1 MWAGI
6 DTHKDTLAVGVIDEV
21 GRALAVREVANTI
34 AGFVLLE
41 RLFAEHQV
49 VRVGIE
55 GSGNYGRA
63 VAAHLVIA
71 GGVEVVEVPPALT
84 FRERGGA
91 PGAGKTDPG
100 DAVAIARITARE
112 LRLPPV
118 RLTIGAAADLR
129 ALLDYRQQ
137 LIDERIRIANRV
149 HVELGGL
156 RPGYQSQLPSLIGR
170 HRVATARRLLRGDT
184 NTRAELTRRRLDRLS
199 RLDVE
204 IAALKTRI
212 AVLVTASGTR
222 LSSLFGVGPLVAARI
237 MAEVVD
243 VRRYRSPDAF
253 AAANGT
259 APIPASSGRTVRHR
273 LNRGGNRQLN
283 KSLQI
288 IAVTQLR
295 GDTEGRRYYDRKRAA
310 GKTRR
315 EAQRCLKRR
324 LSDVVFHLLR
334 EDLHALEAQPQPT
347 QTGQPSSSA
356 AA

>member
-6 DTHKDTLAVGVIDEV
+6 DTHKDTLAVGIIDAV
-21 GRALAVREVANTI
+21 GRPLAVGEVANTT
-34 AGFVLLE
+34 AGFASVQRLLGD
-41 RLFAEHQV
+41 HGV

-71 GGVEVVEVPPALT
+71 GGLEVVEVPPALT

-91 PGAGKTDPG
+91 PGTGKTDPK
-100 DAVAIARITARE
+100 DAVAIARIVARE
-112 LRLPPV
+112 RRLPPV
-118 RLTIGAAADLR
+118 RLTIGPAADLR

-156 RPGYQSQLPSLIGR
+156 RPGYQTTLPSLIGR

-184 NTRAELTRRRLDRLS
+184 GTRAELTRRRLDRLTK
-199 RLDVE
+199 LDLEIGQLRVR
-204 IAALKTRI
+204 IAA
-212 AVLVTASGTR
+212 LVTASGTR
-222 LSSLFGVGPLVAARI
+222 LTSLFGVGPLVAARV

-283 KSLQI
+283 KALQI

-295 GDTEGRRYYDRKRAA
+295 GNTEGRRYYDRKRAA

-334 EDLHALEAQPQPT
+334 EDLDTLEAAQPRTNGTPAT
-347 QTGQPSSSA
+347 A
-356 AA
+356 A